1 MVPNM
6 ETLMKPPQKA
16 KVKVALFLE
25 ASVARDLKTRTETAG
40 LKGLSEFVTRL
51 LAQTRK
57 KPI

>member
-6 ETLMKPPQKA
+6 ETVMKPPKKV
-16 KVKVALFLE
+16 KVKVALFLD

-51 LAQTRK
+51 LAQTRR
-57 KPI
+57 KPL